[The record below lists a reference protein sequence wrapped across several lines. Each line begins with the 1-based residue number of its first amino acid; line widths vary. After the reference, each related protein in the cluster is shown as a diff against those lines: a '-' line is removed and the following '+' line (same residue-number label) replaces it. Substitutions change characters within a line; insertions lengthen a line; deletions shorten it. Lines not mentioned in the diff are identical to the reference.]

1 MKANTSYPSGYK
13 VATKADRTRLG
24 KREVNAGVNL
34 NEGEVLKIEQL
45 ICRETSHKDA
55 DGNTIISYRLD
66 CSSSVKP
73 RLVPLNIFNPYPK
86 DRNEFMKRSDFFKK
100 VLDFSGSYDDFVDFL
115 LNLDK
120 NLVVKKVERLAYIPY
135 GSNEERFQNFYLL
148 DFEE

>member
-13 VATKADRTRLG
+13 VATKADRARLG

-86 DRNEFMKRSDFFKK
+86 DRNEFMNKSAFFKQIR
-100 VLDFSGSYDDFVDFL
+100 DFSGSYDDLVDFL
-115 LNLDK
+115 LGLDK